1 MLRPR
6 FSIILAM
13 LILSVSTAITAVVTA
28 EPSTQ
33 IQRSIDPRYLAE
45 DLPRL
50 PMGVDRGVRPVT
62 VIKASYEFAAR
73 HPEVLRFVPCFCGC
87 EQAGH
92 KGNHD
97 CFVSGR
103 DKEGKVTSWEAHAIV
118 CEVCLDVAY
127 ESLRMHTAGSSVQ
140 AIRDA
145 IEKKYAGSKFHTP
158 TPAPGR
164 GGHSHD

>member
-1 MLRPR
+1 
-6 FSIILAM
+6 M
-13 LILSVSTAITAVVTA
+13 LILSVSTAIAAVVTT

-50 PMGVDRGVRPVT
+50 PMGVERGVRPIT
-62 VIKASYEFAAR
+62 VIKATFEFAAR
-73 HPEVLRFVPCFCGC
+73 HPEVLKFVPCFCGC

-103 DKEGKVTSWEAHAIV
+103 DKEGKVTAWEPHGMV

-140 AIRDA
+140 AIRAA
-145 IEKKYAGSKFHTP
+145 IEKKYTGAKFHTP
-158 TPAPGR
+158 TPPAPGR